1 MNKSDFN
8 FEYKTIAQK
17 VFDDA
22 TANNIGLHF
31 CHILG
36 FPSETDEQRQE
47 VADFYKM
54 TKDSICKKPF
64 FTTFNIFG
72 LMLGSPMFE
81 SREKFGIIEALDEE
95 SKFNMIKVPYKT
107 IYNDDTGNIQVIQ
120 RLSEWIFRYTDILVC
135 KKELIPLWMSISDTP
150 FEFLLKKYYTYNPF
164 SNYELD

>member
-1 MNKSDFN
+1 
-8 FEYKTIAQK
+8 
-17 VFDDA
+17 
-22 TANNIGLHF
+22 
-31 CHILG
+31 
-36 FPSETDEQRQE
+36 
-47 VADFYKM
+47 
-54 TKDSICKKPF
+54 
-64 FTTFNIFG
+64 
-72 LMLGSPMFE
+72 MLGSPMFE